1 MKKID
6 VDRIY
11 TYQMFS
17 KEGWKEVNRLCDD
30 VRENQHNIDNIAL
43 ADGFMDFVMT
53 WLDDNDFNMDIENYE
68 TDRNKFIYYNDG
80 DDEEYYTEG
89 KTLEDM
95 LLDRWADYLLY
106 D

>member
-1 MKKID
+1 MKKFD
-6 VDRIY
+6 VDKLY
-11 TYQMFS
+11 TCHMFS
-17 KEGWKEVNRLCDD
+17 KDGWNEVNQLCDD
-30 VRENQHNIDNIAL
+30 VRVNQFGLDNVDL

-53 WLDDNDFNMDIENYE
+53 WLDDNDLDIDIDDYQ
-68 TDRNKFIYYNDG
+68 TDRNKFIYYNG
-80 DDEEYYTEG
+80 VDDEEYYTEG